1 MSFRK
6 ENKFRLTAS
15 DMKLL
20 KSELISKGMVELY
33 PEREVQSTYLD
44 TREFRMFQDSNE
56 GVLPRKKIRI
66 RTYNNQNKFTQETK
80 ISSEEGRYKKSK
92 VLF

>member
-6 ENKFRLTAS
+6 ENKFRLTVS

-20 KSELISKGMVELY
+20 KSELISKGMAELY

-56 GVLPRKKIRI
+56 AF
-66 RTYNNQNKFTQETK
+66 YQE
-80 ISSEEGRYKKSK
+80 KKSE
-92 VLF
+92 